1 MTDKTPSPSELLAN
15 EFLEN
20 AKKFNADVEL
30 IKVLKSRTYKIGD
43 SNVLVRAA
51 SKGKKSYFFG
61 INYLTIEEINN
72 TWDSTTVKA
81 HFGEPFLFF

>member
-30 IKVLKSRTYKIGD
+30 IKV
-43 SNVLVRAA
+43 N
-51 SKGKKSYFFG
+51 
-61 INYLTIEEINN
+61 
-72 TWDSTTVKA
+72 
-81 HFGEPFLFF
+81 